1 MRANPALTR
10 VTTVKAAPTWGQ
22 GHAVAVDDGPLLLFL
37 LPRRL
42 NAGLL
47 HVADRLVAL
56 PLALRAG
63 SGAREQL
70 LRHI

>member
-1 MRANPALTR
+1 MR
-10 VTTVKAAPTWGQ
+10 VTAGKAAPTWGQ

-42 NAGLL
+42 DAGLL
-47 HVADRLVAL
+47 HVADGLVAL
-56 PLALRAG
+56 PLALGAG
-63 SGAREQL
+63 SGARQQL

>member
-1 MRANPALTR
+1 MGDGG
-10 VTTVKAAPTWGQ
+10 KAALTWGQ
-22 GHAVAVDDGPLLLFL
+22 GHAVAVDDGSLLLLL

-42 NAGLL
+42 DAGLL

-56 PLALRAG
+56 PLALGAG
-63 SGAREQL
+63 SGARQQL